1 MKGDRVTA
9 AVIVVVAVLLI
20 GAIFGLRYSLAGVSS
35 EIGLPVLAIAG
46 VVLLL
51 ATLALVSVAFSVFGL
66 DDKTQALALPEGS
79 IRAVIA
85 LSLIVLF
92 AVLTVYLYGSLAN
105 ARVNS
110 VSGLTQ
116 RQTADFVASLPKDQI
131 VAVSPA
137 GGDGPFTIYFHDRN
151 PASDDFAKQ
160 LLVLI
165 GTLVT
170 SVASFYFGARAV
182 EARLPVG
189 AAPGAPPA
197 IRGVAP
203 TSLARG
209 GGAPLDLEIAGDRL
223 DLVKEVK
230 IASGSSQIMA
240 RDVVSNASMI
250 RCRLLL
256 AADVPTGR
264 WDVVVTDG
272 LGRSASLPQALMVT

>member
-1 MKGDRVTA
+1 MRGDRLIA

-20 GAIFGLRYSLAGVSS
+20 GAIFGLGYSLAGVAS

-85 LSLIVLF
+85 LSLIVMF
-92 AVLTVYLYGSLAN
+92 AVLSVYLYGSLAN
-105 ARVNS
+105 GRVGS
-110 VSGLTQ
+110 VSGLDPQ
-116 RQTADFVASLPKDQI
+116 QKESFVGALGKDQL
-131 VAVSPA
+131 VAVVPTTGA
-137 GGDGPFTIYFHDRN
+137 GPFTVYFHDRSA
-151 PASDDFAKQ
+151 ASDDFAKQ

-182 EARLPVG
+182 ESRLPAS
-189 AAPGAPPA
+189 AAPRAPPA

-203 TSLARG
+203 ASLARG
-209 GGAPLDLEIAGDRL
+209 AGPLDLEIAGDRL

-230 IASGSSQIMA
+230 LVSGASQVMA
-240 RDVVSNASMI
+240 TDVVSSASTI
-250 RCRLLL
+250 RCRLVL
-256 AADVPTGR
+256 DPGVPTGP

-272 LGRSASLPQALMVT
+272 IGRTATLPQALTVT